1 MIFSVQDSERIGKGV
16 FSLAIRSATVHVI
29 DAAKASMPLGWLGKD
44 TVALYC
50 IAQALKELLLF
61 PIEALAD
68 AAMLQPSAHAE
79 KNADAIRCGGR
90 EVNE

>member
-1 MIFSVQDSERIGKGV
+1 MPRYTSSIQRKPQCRWAGWAKG
-16 FSLAIRSATVHVI
+16 S
-29 DAAKASMPLGWLGKD
+29 
-44 TVALYC
+44 VALYC

-79 KNADAIRCGGR
+79 KNADAIRVAVGDR
-90 EVNE
+90 